1 MNSSDRTAAA
11 QPQWGSRPQTALR
24 RGALGIGALTAV
36 LSLLLVLGAFT
47 ANTTAGETGQP
58 AGVLGVIGL
67 FLGGTLL
74 AVGGLARFVAAQ
86 AGRR

>member
-1 MNSSDRTAAA
+1 MNSSVRT
-11 QPQWGSRPQTALR
+11 TALF
-24 RGALGIGALTAV
+24 RGALGIGALTAF
-36 LSLLLVLGAFT
+36 LSLLLVVGALT
-47 ANTTAGETGQP
+47 ANTAAGETGQP

-74 AVGGLARFVAAQ
+74 AVGVLARSVAAQ

>member
-1 MNSSDRTAAA
+1 MNPSVRTTTLFR
-11 QPQWGSRPQTALR
+11 GALS

-36 LSLLLVLGAFT
+36 LSLLLVIGGLT
-47 ANTTAGETGQP
+47 ANTAAGETGQP

-74 AVGGLARFVAAQ
+74 AVGVLARSVAAQ

>member
-1 MNSSDRTAAA
+1 MNPSVRT
-11 QPQWGSRPQTALR
+11 TALS
-24 RGALGIGALTAV
+24 RGVLGIGALTAA
-36 LSLLLVLGAFT
+36 LSLLLVIGGLT
-47 ANTTAGETGQP
+47 ANTAAGETGQP

-74 AVGGLARFVAAQ
+74 AVGALARSVAAQ